1 MASPQTCYLCSVPV
15 VASVPPGTVCHVW
28 PVWPSCVTPWPP
40 CPNTCTWPQYPRTCP
55 WPHVLWDCVD
65 THLSIVSQWYY
76 TILPV
81 KVIQIATVITFT
93 QNTQGSHHKTS
104 KVSVIFHVYIET
116 LPWSVLADILS
127 LPLLCLLC
135 TVYYMCAVHVISVC
149 TVQFNTG
156 LYRCI
161 WYTSLPCVLYSLIQ
175 GCTVV
180 SGTRHFHH
188 YKPPHPWFNHH
199 LRPSHTHEPYQ
210 REEVLFQYR
219 GGGDCQLST
228 GGGGLG
234 KVSLCMIRGG
244 GH

>member
-127 LPLLCLLC
+127 LPYC
-135 TVYYMCAVHVISVC
+135 VYCVLSIICVP
-149 TVQFNTG
+149 F
-156 LYRCI
+156 
-161 WYTSLPCVLYSLIQ
+161 TSFPCVLYSLIQ

-180 SGTRHFHH
+180 SGTRHFRV
-188 YKPPHPWFNHH
+188 YC
-199 LRPSHTHEPYQ
+199 T
-210 REEVLFQYR
+210 V
-219 GGGDCQLST
+219 
-228 GGGGLG
+228 
-234 KVSLCMIRGG
+234 
-244 GH
+244 